1 MIVVIADI
9 EDTALQQAA
18 EQLGATG
25 VRTDVRD
32 PASVQAL
39 ADATVDRYGAVH
51 VVVNNAGVGPMAPI
65 AALEL
70 SDWQWLLEVNLWGV
84 IHGVHTFLPLLKQNP
99 DGGHIVNTASIGG
112 LVTGPGMGA
121 YNVSKFGI
129 VALTE
134 VLTTE
139 LSAEGS
145 AVGASVLLPGHGAH
159 QHRQQH
165 AEPAGRRVRR
175 CAGRQPAGGRTGP
188 RHGVAGARRRRP
200 DPHRVDSAG
209 GPCTWSPIARAGPWC
224 RVGTRR
230 SLTPFR
236 RPPLGLDRAPV
247 RRAR

>member
-1 MIVVIADI
+1 MSAFPDLAGKVAVVTGGASGIGLGIARQFRAAGMSVVIADI

-121 YNVSKFGI
+121 YNVS
-129 VALTE
+129 
-134 VLTTE
+134 
-139 LSAEGS
+139 SAS
-145 AVGASVLLPGHGAH
+145 
-159 QHRQQH
+159 
-165 AEPAGRRVRR
+165 
-175 CAGRQPAGGRTGP
+175 
-188 RHGVAGARRRRP
+188 
-200 DPHRVDSAG
+200 
-209 GPCTWSPIARAGPWC
+209 SP
-224 RVGTRR
+224 
-230 SLTPFR
+230 
-236 RPPLGLDRAPV
+236 
-247 RRAR
+247 